1 MGLGGLLLLLL
12 PDLLTPRGPSTPA
25 PPLLCSPVGPG
36 SPTSLIL
43 RGTSWMSRI
52 GLPAKAQPWGQHACW
67 GGGRRKNQGGDPE
80 APQCGWGPS
89 AQKENCESP
98 CPALLAFKTRR
109 VTPPHPLPAPPPP
122 PSVWFP
128 RGPRGRAASGKAQPW
143 TFQPRVQ
150 ARGAH
155 VGDVGGE
162 TEEETGLM

>member
-36 SPTSLIL
+36 SPASLIL

-52 GLPAKAQPWGQHACW
+52 GLPAKAQPGVQHACW

-89 AQKENCESP
+89 ARKENCDSP
-98 CPALLAFKTRR
+98 CPC
-109 VTPPHPLPAPPPP
+109 TP
-122 PSVWFP
+122 
-128 RGPRGRAASGKAQPW
+128 
-143 TFQPRVQ
+143 
-150 ARGAH
+150 
-155 VGDVGGE
+155 
-162 TEEETGLM
+162 GL

>member
-36 SPTSLIL
+36 SPASLIL

-52 GLPAKAQPWGQHACW
+52 GLPAKAQPEVQHACW

-89 AQKENCESP
+89 FFYLSSIFSFLRYTNLFYND
-98 CPALLAFKTRR
+98 LLR
-109 VTPPHPLPAPPPP
+109 P
-122 PSVWFP
+122 
-128 RGPRGRAASGKAQPW
+128 
-143 TFQPRVQ
+143 
-150 ARGAH
+150 
-155 VGDVGGE
+155 
-162 TEEETGLM
+162 